1 MTKIFLDTANLE
13 DIREYKKWGIASGVT
28 TNQKIFLKEKGVDFK
43 EQAQKI
49 LDLMPGLP
57 VSLEAPA
64 NTVEGIVEKA
74 REFADLGDNVVI
86 KVPMTPDGEGL
97 KAVKV
102 LESEGIKTNVT
113 AMMTLNQAFLAASAG
128 ASYMS
133 LFYNRMKDWWR
144 ESRLSEGSS
153 AYQSTL
159 TPTAYAMETVQS
171 TMSLSGDTKLIVGSI
186 RDPVD
191 VEEVVKCRPHVITI
205 PIPILRQMPENV
217 KTEETLDEFDE
228 CWEEFQRALEE

>member
-1 MTKIFLDTANLE
+1 MKIFLDTANIE
-13 DIREYKKWGIASGVT
+13 DIKEYKQWGIASGVT

-43 EQAQKI
+43 EQAQRI
-49 LDLMPGLP
+49 LDLVDGP

-64 NTVEGIVEKA
+64 NTMKGIVEKA
-74 REFADLGDNVVI
+74 REFSELGDNVVI
-86 KVPMTPDGEGL
+86 KVPMTGGGEGL
-97 KAVKV
+97 KAVDK

-144 ESRLSEGSS
+144 DNK
-153 AYQSTL
+153 L
-159 TPTAYAMETVQS
+159 TDRTIYKDTISPTEYAMSTVTETMQ
-171 TMSLSGDTKLIVGSI
+171 MLKGDYKTQLIIGSI

-191 VEEVVKCRPHVITI
+191 VEEIIRCSPSVVTI
-205 PIPILRQMPENV
+205 PIDILDQMPYNK
-217 KTEETLDEFDE
+217 KTEATLDEFDE
-228 CWEEFQRALEE
+228 CWEEFKEA